1 MAVKETF
8 IQEMRRYLG
17 FTEEDTAL
25 LRSLGPRMEKYL
37 PELAERF
44 YSQIPHHPNAFRVF
58 TGGEQQIARLKQ
70 TLQHWARGLFC
81 GTYDQNYAEDRYQIG
96 YRHVRI
102 GLEQKY
108 VISAM
113 GIVRTFLSECLLLEF
128 PAGDERL
135 KFARSLSKIL
145 DLDLNLMC
153 ESYMHASMQNL
164 HALNEQL
171 EHANRELAEASRAK
185 DEFLAQTSHELRT
198 PLNSILGFTKLILD
212 GLAKNPEEER
222 QLLRDVFQ
230 SAQHLL
236 GLVNDI
242 LDIGRIEAG
251 RMSLHI
257 EDVNPRHILDS
268 TLPLV
273 AVSAAEKSLT
283 VRDETRDE
291 SLPTVR
297 ADEVRF
303 RQVLL
308 NLLSNAVKF
317 TEEGGVALRAKV
329 ERDGGGAA
337 VAVRFEVSD
346 TGIGIPE
353 DKREAVFE
361 KFMQVNPALS
371 RRHGGT
377 GLGLAIS
384 RRLVE
389 FMGGTIGLETN
400 PEGRG
405 TLAWFT
411 LPVSHAGE
419 EQRSASAQGRAR
431 QEAKRP

>member
-1 MAVKETF
+1 
-8 IQEMRRYLG
+8 
-17 FTEEDTAL
+17 
-25 LRSLGPRMEKYL
+25 
-37 PELAERF
+37 
-44 YSQIPHHPNAFRVF
+44 
-58 TGGEQQIARLKQ
+58 
-70 TLQHWARGLFC
+70 
-81 GTYDQNYAEDRYQIG
+81 
-96 YRHVRI
+96 
-102 GLEQKY
+102 
-108 VISAM
+108 
-113 GIVRTFLSECLLLEF
+113 
-128 PAGDERL
+128 L

-145 DLDLNLMC
+145 DLNLNLMC

-171 EHANRELAEASRAK
+171 ERANRELAEASRAK

-251 RMSLHI
+251 RISLHI

-291 SLPTVR
+291 PLPTVR

-361 KFMQVNPALS
+361 KFIQVNPALS

-411 LPVSHAGE
+411 LPVSRAGE